1 MKRMLFC
8 LFFLIFCI
16 PSFSLNFG
24 FEINQETIFS
34 EKTEYTPSFFDNT
47 QTDVFVNFSHTT
59 KNCLLAIYPNL
70 CFKDENLYFN
80 IYKCKFNLFF
90 DNFAFF
96 IGKDIFY
103 YGNGTFENLS
113 TPQSITIRDKDE
125 NSWYTKCDLF
135 FMGQTISLG
144 ALLDKKI
151 DYYESLTY
159 FNPFVTVNLN
169 STYFNLIYSIDYLLS
184 ENDSLKN
191 SLEINFLSA
200 KDLSLYSTLSY
211 ISDLSEE
218 NNLKSNIGI
227 SQAYIFKD
235 FIISPLCE
243 FNYSFTNNNL
253 GLLFNLHSEF
263 YDFLNLETGIS
274 YSNSDTNTLNLRI
287 KIDFYLKSSSIQ
299 ILFKECNEEVH
310 DHDQRQK
317 SDDRND
323 TADHAVNQ

>member
-24 FEINQETIFS
+24 FEINQETVFS

-169 STYFNLIYSIDYLLS
+169 STYFNLVYSIDYLLS

-299 ILFKECNEEVH
+299 ILYQSQNLLKEEQMNKGYLSVGVKYEI
-310 DHDQRQK
+310 
-317 SDDRND
+317 
-323 TADHAVNQ
+323 

>member
-24 FEINQETIFS
+24 FEINQETVFS

-287 KIDFYLKSSSIQ
+287 KIDFYHKYSSIQ
-299 ILFKECNEEVH
+299 ILYQSQNLLKEEQMNKGYLSVGVKYEI
-310 DHDQRQK
+310 
-317 SDDRND
+317 
-323 TADHAVNQ
+323 

>member
-299 ILFKECNEEVH
+299 ILYQSQNLLKEEQMNKGYLSVGVKYEI
-310 DHDQRQK
+310 
-317 SDDRND
+317 
-323 TADHAVNQ
+323 

>member
-16 PSFSLNFG
+16 PFFSLNFG
-24 FEINQETIFS
+24 FEINQETVFS

-287 KIDFYLKSSSIQ
+287 KIDFYHKSSSIQ
-299 ILFKECNEEVH
+299 ILYQSQNLLKEEQINKGYLSVGVKYEI
-310 DHDQRQK
+310 
-317 SDDRND
+317 
-323 TADHAVNQ
+323 

>member
-24 FEINQETIFS
+24 FEINQETVFS

-113 TPQSITIRDKDE
+113 IPQSITIRDKDE

-299 ILFKECNEEVH
+299 ILYQSQNLLKEEQMNKGYLSVGVKYEI
-310 DHDQRQK
+310 
-317 SDDRND
+317 
-323 TADHAVNQ
+323 

>member
-24 FEINQETIFS
+24 FEINQETVFS

-90 DNFAFF
+90 DDFAFF

-287 KIDFYLKSSSIQ
+287 KIDFYHKSSSIQ
-299 ILFKECNEEVH
+299 ILYQSQNLLKEEQINKGYLSVGVKYEI
-310 DHDQRQK
+310 
-317 SDDRND
+317 
-323 TADHAVNQ
+323 

>member
-24 FEINQETIFS
+24 FEINQETVFS

-287 KIDFYLKSSSIQ
+287 KIDFYFKSSSIQ
-299 ILFKECNEEVH
+299 ILYQSQNLLKEEQMNKGYLSVGVKYEI
-310 DHDQRQK
+310 
-317 SDDRND
+317 
-323 TADHAVNQ
+323 

>member
-24 FEINQETIFS
+24 FEINQETVFS

-47 QTDVFVNFSHTT
+47 QTDVFVDFSHTT

-299 ILFKECNEEVH
+299 ILYQSQNLLKEEQMNKGYLSVGVKYEI
-310 DHDQRQK
+310 
-317 SDDRND
+317 
-323 TADHAVNQ
+323 

>member
-1 MKRMLFC
+1 MKRMLFG

-24 FEINQETIFS
+24 FEINQEIVFS

-151 DYYESLTY
+151 DYYESLAY

-287 KIDFYLKSSSIQ
+287 KIDFYFKSSSIQ
-299 ILFKECNEEVH
+299 ILYQSQNLLKEEQMNKGYLSVGVKYEI
-310 DHDQRQK
+310 
-317 SDDRND
+317 
-323 TADHAVNQ
+323 

>member
-24 FEINQETIFS
+24 FEINQETVFS

-263 YDFLNLETGIS
+263 YDFLNFETGIS

-299 ILFKECNEEVH
+299 ILYQSQNLLKEEQMNKGYLSVGVKYEI
-310 DHDQRQK
+310 
-317 SDDRND
+317 
-323 TADHAVNQ
+323 

>member
-24 FEINQETIFS
+24 FEINQETVFS

-299 ILFKECNEEVH
+299 ILYQSQNLLKEEQMNKGYLSVGVKYEI
-310 DHDQRQK
+310 
-317 SDDRND
+317 
-323 TADHAVNQ
+323 

>member
-24 FEINQETIFS
+24 FEINQETVFS

-151 DYYESLTY
+151 DYYESLAY

-227 SQAYIFKD
+227 SQVYIFKD

-299 ILFKECNEEVH
+299 ILYQSQNLLKEEQMNKGCLSVGVKYEI
-310 DHDQRQK
+310 
-317 SDDRND
+317 
-323 TADHAVNQ
+323 

>member
-24 FEINQETIFS
+24 FEINQETVFS

-47 QTDVFVNFSHTT
+47 QTDIFVNFSHTT

-299 ILFKECNEEVH
+299 ILYQSQNLLKEEQMNKGYLSVGVKYEI
-310 DHDQRQK
+310 
-317 SDDRND
+317 
-323 TADHAVNQ
+323 

>member
-24 FEINQETIFS
+24 FEINQETVFS

-151 DYYESLTY
+151 DYYESLAY

-299 ILFKECNEEVH
+299 ILYQSQNLLKEEQMNKGYLSVGVKYEI
-310 DHDQRQK
+310 
-317 SDDRND
+317 
-323 TADHAVNQ
+323 

>member
-24 FEINQETIFS
+24 FEINQETVFS

-144 ALLDKKI
+144 VLLDKKI
-151 DYYESLTY
+151 DYYESLAY

-299 ILFKECNEEVH
+299 ILYQSQNLLKEEQMNKGYLSVGVKYEI
-310 DHDQRQK
+310 
-317 SDDRND
+317 
-323 TADHAVNQ
+323 

>member
-24 FEINQETIFS
+24 FEINQETVFS

-113 TPQSITIRDKDE
+113 TPQSITIRDKEE

-299 ILFKECNEEVH
+299 ILYQSQNLLKEEQMNKGYLSVGVKYEI
-310 DHDQRQK
+310 
-317 SDDRND
+317 
-323 TADHAVNQ
+323 

>member
-24 FEINQETIFS
+24 FEINQETVFS

-151 DYYESLTY
+151 DYYESLAY

-287 KIDFYLKSSSIQ
+287 KIDFYFKSSSIQ
-299 ILFKECNEEVH
+299 ILYQSQNLLKEEQMNKGYLSVGVKYEI
-310 DHDQRQK
+310 
-317 SDDRND
+317 
-323 TADHAVNQ
+323 

>member
-1 MKRMLFC
+1 MKRTFFC

-24 FEINQETIFS
+24 FEINQETVFN
-34 EKTEYTPSFFDNT
+34 EKTEYIPAFFDNT
-47 QTDVFVNFSHTT
+47 QTDVFVNFSHTFN
-59 KNCLLAIYPNL
+59 NCLLTIYPNL
-70 CFKDENLYFN
+70 CFKNENLYFN

-96 IGKDIFY
+96 LGKDTFY

-151 DYYESLTY
+151 DYYKEPSY
-159 FNPFVTVNLN
+159 FNPFVTINLN
-169 STYFNLIYSIDYLLS
+169 STYFNLIYSIDYLLT

-191 SLEINFLSA
+191 SLELDFLSA
-200 KDLSLYSTLSY
+200 KDLSLYSTLCY
-211 ISDLSEE
+211 ISDFSEK
-218 NNLKSNIGI
+218 NDLKCNIGI
-227 SQAYIFKD
+227 SKAFIFKD

-243 FNYSFTNNNL
+243 FDYNFANNNL

-274 YSNSDTNTLNLRI
+274 YSNSNEDNLNIRI

-299 ILFKECNEEVH
+299 ILYQSQNLLKEEEMNKGYLSVGV
-310 DHDQRQK
+310 K
-317 SDDRND
+317 YEI
-323 TADHAVNQ
+323 

>member
-1 MKRMLFC
+1 
-8 LFFLIFCI
+8 
-16 PSFSLNFG
+16 
-24 FEINQETIFS
+24 
-34 EKTEYTPSFFDNT
+34 
-47 QTDVFVNFSHTT
+47 
-59 KNCLLAIYPNL
+59 
-70 CFKDENLYFN
+70 
-80 IYKCKFNLFF
+80 
-90 DNFAFF
+90 
-96 IGKDIFY
+96 
-103 YGNGTFENLS
+103 
-113 TPQSITIRDKDE
+113 
-125 NSWYTKCDLF
+125 
-135 FMGQTISLG
+135 MGQTISLG

-151 DYYESLTY
+151 DYYESLAY

-299 ILFKECNEEVH
+299 ILYQSQNLLKEEQMNKGYLSVGVKYEI
-310 DHDQRQK
+310 
-317 SDDRND
+317 
-323 TADHAVNQ
+323 

>member
-24 FEINQETIFS
+24 FEINQETVFS

-191 SLEINFLSA
+191 SLEINFLSD

-299 ILFKECNEEVH
+299 ILYQSQNLLKEEQMNKGYLSVGVKYEI
-310 DHDQRQK
+310 
-317 SDDRND
+317 
-323 TADHAVNQ
+323 

>member
-1 MKRMLFC
+1 MKRTFFC
-8 LFFLIFCI
+8 LIVFISCI

-24 FEINQETIFS
+24 FEIKQETVFS
-34 EKTEYTPSFFDNT
+34 EKTEYTPAFFDNT
-47 QTDVFVNFSHTT
+47 QTDIFVNFSQTT

-151 DYYESLTY
+151 DYYESPAY

-169 STYFNLIYSIDYLLS
+169 STYFNLIYTIDYLLT

-191 SLEINFLSA
+191 SLELDFLSA

-211 ISDLSEE
+211 ISDFSEE
-218 NNLKSNIGI
+218 NDLKCNIGI
-227 SQAYIFKD
+227 SKAFIFKD

-274 YSNSDTNTLNLRI
+274 YSNSDEDNLNLRV
-287 KIDFYLKSSSIQ
+287 KIDFYLKSGSIQ
-299 ILFKECNEEVH
+299 VLYQSQNLLKEEKMNKGYLSLGVKYEI
-310 DHDQRQK
+310 
-317 SDDRND
+317 
-323 TADHAVNQ
+323 

>member
-24 FEINQETIFS
+24 FEINQETVFS

-113 TPQSITIRDKDE
+113 TPQSITIRDKEE

-169 STYFNLIYSIDYLLS
+169 SPYFNLIYSIDYLLS

-299 ILFKECNEEVH
+299 ILYQSQNLLKEEQMNKGYLSVGVKYEI
-310 DHDQRQK
+310 
-317 SDDRND
+317 
-323 TADHAVNQ
+323 

>member
-24 FEINQETIFS
+24 FEINQETVFS

-169 STYFNLIYSIDYLLS
+169 SPYFNLIYSIDYLLS

-299 ILFKECNEEVH
+299 ILYQSQNLLKEEQMNKGYLSVGVKYEI
-310 DHDQRQK
+310 
-317 SDDRND
+317 
-323 TADHAVNQ
+323 

>member
-24 FEINQETIFS
+24 FEINQETVFS

-299 ILFKECNEEVH
+299 ILYQSQNLLKEEQINKGYLSVGVKYEI
-310 DHDQRQK
+310 
-317 SDDRND
+317 
-323 TADHAVNQ
+323 

>member
-24 FEINQETIFS
+24 FEINQETVFS

-125 NSWYTKCDLF
+125 NFWYTKCDLF

-299 ILFKECNEEVH
+299 ILYQSQNLLKEEQMNKGYLSVGVKYEI
-310 DHDQRQK
+310 
-317 SDDRND
+317 
-323 TADHAVNQ
+323 